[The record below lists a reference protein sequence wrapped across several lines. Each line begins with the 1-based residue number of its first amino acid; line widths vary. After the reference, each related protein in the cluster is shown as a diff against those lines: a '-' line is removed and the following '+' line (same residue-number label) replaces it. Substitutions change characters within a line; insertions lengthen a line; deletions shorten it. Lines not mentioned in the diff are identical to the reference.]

1 MNEDAFFPVEPRPNV
16 PIAQIVTGSIFVVI
30 GVGWLLSAL
39 DIATV
44 PWRAVLAGILII
56 IGIALAT
63 ASAQGVAPGGLA
75 TSGVVFV
82 VILALLSTASAAFS
96 VPLRGGFGERDLTPV
111 TGSLE
116 NEYRLIAGELKL
128 RLGDVDFP
136 DGETRL
142 EMSVTFGSLI
152 VDQIPD
158 NVAVSVAAT
167 VTAGE
172 VVLFGSTRS
181 GVSLDESSTD
191 GGFGSATKRLVI
203 EASVGFGQIEVR
215 R

>member
-1 MNEDAFFPVEPRPNV
+1 VNEDAFSPVEPKPQI
-16 PIAQIVTGSIFVVI
+16 PIAQIVTGSILVVI

-44 PWRAVLAGILII
+44 PWRAVLAGILVI

-63 ASAQGVAPGGLA
+63 ASARGVAPGGLT
-75 TSGVVFV
+75 TSGNVLV

-96 VPLRGGFGERDLTPV
+96 VPLRGGFGERDLTP
-111 TGSLE
+111 TTQSLE
-116 NEYRLIAGELKL
+116 GEYRLIAGELKL
-128 RLGDVDFP
+128 SLGDIDFP

-158 NVAVSVAAT
+158 NVAVSVAAN

-172 VVLFGSTRS
+172 IVLFGSTRT

-191 GGFGSATKRLVI
+191 GDFGAAAKRLVI